1 MGAGP
6 SKAVR
11 DAQEYLKLYPATDA
25 KTLSMKFGVHQ
36 TTITRSAW
44 YKNRAAAQPQTGE
57 K

>member
-25 KTLSMKFGVHQ
+25 KTLSIKFGIHQ
-36 TTITRSAW
+36 STITRSTW
-44 YKNRAAAQPQTGE
+44 WQNRAAQPQTGE